1 MNGARIQRKHRAKG
15 KGKMLWIIG
24 NRVFSVY
31 QIVATF
37 LDCLNS
43 LPAVTKLAF
52 SMIEVAAMI
61 LSAGSLLLSENK
73 PMESHAISGVI
84 PRKTY
89 LLDSNFPRSA
99 GHATE
104 TYGNENGVHSLFYSV
119 AQFSTFNLP
128 IRPNSLIL

>member
-1 MNGARIQRKHRAKG
+1 MDYG
-15 KGKMLWIIG
+15 L
-24 NRVFSVY
+24 FSVY

-43 LPAVTKLAF
+43 LSAVTKLAF

-104 TYGNENGVHSLFYSV
+104 SYENENGVHSLFYSV
-119 AQFSTFNLP
+119 AQSSTFNLP